1 MDERNN
7 ASTEFIDKY
16 AKKPRKRTSSSIAGP
31 MWSILSGI
39 LSALSATLLQLAAGV
54 PLFHTIVV
62 RCTVQLLA
70 AVVVLWTR
78 GGSDFAT
85 VKRRTLPWLALRGLV
100 AFIAFCA
107 NDYASTT
114 LPLGEA
120 IAIRQ
125 TSPIFTA
132 FVGFLFFHEPVGGLE
147 ILLAG
152 MCWLGVTLISS
163 SQAADSH
170 DDLNPDLTT
179 KTLKVTVAIVGAMSA
194 ALAFLVVGKLSRR
207 DKVSTNV
214 LVFVRCLVTTV
225 LSVGS
230 NVVFFGGMGDV
241 INMSGLNVILLVTS
255 ALCDLGSNFSLTK
268 GLSMSKVASHSVILR
283 NSNVLVSF
291 LIQIVVFS
299 DFPTMQS
306 LAGAAVIVVS
316 GVVTAVNSR

>member
-1 MDERNN
+1 MDGKDNT
-7 ASTEFIDKY
+7 ASGIDKY
-16 AKKPRKRTSSSIAGP
+16 AKKPRKQASSTVTGP
-31 MWSILSGI
+31 LWSILSGI

-70 AVVVLWTR
+70 AVAVLWAR
-78 GGSDFAT
+78 RGSDFAT

-132 FVGFLFFHEPVGGLE
+132 FLGFLFFHEPVGGLE
-147 ILLAG
+147 VLLAG

-170 DDLNPDLTT
+170 DDDLDPALTA

-207 DKVSTNV
+207 DKVSTNI

-225 LSVGS
+225 LSAGS
-230 NVVFFGGMGDV
+230 NVVFLGGMSDV
-241 INMSGLNVILLVTS
+241 INMSGSNLILLVTS

-268 GLSMSKVASHSVILR
+268 GLSLSRVASHSIILR

-291 LIQIVVFS
+291 LVQIVVFS
-299 DFPTMQS
+299 DFPTFQS

-316 GVVTAVNSR
+316 GVVTAVKSR

>member
-7 ASTEFIDKY
+7 VASIDKY
-16 AKKPRKRTSSSIAGP
+16 LKRPRKQVSSTIVGP
-31 MWSILSGI
+31 LWSILSGI

-62 RCTVQLLA
+62 RCSVQLLA
-70 AVVVLWTR
+70 AVVVLWAR

-85 VKRRTLPWLALRGLV
+85 VRRRTLPWLALRGLV
-100 AFIAFCA
+100 AFLAFCT
-107 NDYASTT
+107 NDYASTI

-132 FVGFLFFHEPVGGLE
+132 FLGFLFFGEPVGGLE

-170 DDLNPDLTT
+170 DDLDPAVTT
-179 KTLKVTVAIVGAMSA
+179 KTLGVTVAMVGAMCA
-194 ALAFLVVGKLSRR
+194 ALAFLVVGKLSRK
-207 DKVSTNV
+207 DKVSTNI

-225 LSVGS
+225 LSAGS
-230 NVVFFGGMGDV
+230 NVLFLGGMSDV
-241 INMSGLNVILLVTS
+241 MNMSGSNVILLVTS

-268 GLSMSKVASHSVILR
+268 GLSLSKVASHSIILR

-299 DFPTMQS
+299 DFPSAPS
-306 LAGAAVIVVS
+306 LAGAAVIVIS
-316 GVVTAVNSR
+316 GVITAVKSR

>member
-16 AKKPRKRTSSSIAGP
+16 AKKPRKRTSSTIAGP
-31 MWSILSGI
+31 MWSILSGV

-70 AVVVLWTR
+70 AVVVLWAR

-132 FVGFLFFHEPVGGLE
+132 FLGFLFFHEPVGGLE

-194 ALAFLVVGKLSRR
+194 ALAFLVVG
-207 DKVSTNV
+207 
-214 LVFVRCLVTTV
+214 
-225 LSVGS
+225 S

-241 INMSGLNVILLVTS
+241 INMTGLNVILLVTS